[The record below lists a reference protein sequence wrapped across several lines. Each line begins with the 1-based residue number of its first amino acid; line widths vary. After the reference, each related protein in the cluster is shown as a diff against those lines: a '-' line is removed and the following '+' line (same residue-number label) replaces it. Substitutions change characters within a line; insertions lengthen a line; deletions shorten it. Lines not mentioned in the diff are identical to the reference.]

1 MITSHIFNFVEAPKI
16 QNFKYPENE
25 VFFSLIIKN
34 HSLYTN
40 NYSMAPPLTP
50 TYKCLNILF
59 HYSNFVA
66 LGDFQK
72 L

>member
-1 MITSHIFNFVEAPKI
+1 MITSHIFNFVDAPKT
-16 QNFKYPENE
+16 QKFKYPENE
-25 VFFSLIIKN
+25 VFFSPIIKN
-34 HSLYTN
+34 HSLYGN

-59 HYSNFVA
+59 HYANFVA
-66 LGDFQK
+66 LHDFQK